1 MRRSPLVTVTGA
13 GGVGKTRLALH
24 AAADQLPSFSDG
36 GWLCEL
42 AAADDGET
50 MAQAVAAAL
59 RVRPRAGLPVAG
71 SVVEFLRT
79 RTALLLVL
87 DNCEHLLAAA
97 AALAAEILRG
107 CRGVRIL
114 ATSREALGVGGE
126 QVFRL
131 RPLSLPPP
139 EATMATAGASDAVS
153 LFAQRATAARSDFS
167 LSPANV
173 GAVAEVCRRLDGI
186 PLAIEL
192 AAARVAALRPAEI
205 AGLLDERFRLLTRGR
220 SDAASRRCRPP
231 SSGATRCSARPTA
244 TSSTAWASSLAASTP
259 PRPSPWPAE
268 AAWRG
273 GTSWTA

>member
-1 MRRSPLVTVTGA
+1 MRVFQLTGAGLRAEFPPLRTLEAFAGNLPVQLSSFVGRAGELAELAAAVRASPLVTVTGP

-36 GWLCEL
+36 AWLCEL

-139 EATMATAGASDAVS
+139 
-153 LFAQRATAARSDFS
+153 
-167 LSPANV
+167 
-173 GAVAEVCRRLDGI
+173 RR
-186 PLAIEL
+186 PW
-192 AAARVAALRPAEI
+192 
-205 AGLLDERFRLLTRGR
+205 
-220 SDAASRRCRPP
+220 RPP
-231 SSGATRCSARPTA
+231 APATRCRCSRSGP
-244 TSSTAWASSLAASTP
+244 P
-259 PRPSPWPAE
+259 PRVATFP
-268 AAWRG
+268 
-273 GTSWTA
+273 